1 MSKKPKTAITPTRE
15 EDFPAWY
22 QEVIKA
28 ADMAENAPVRGC
40 MNIKPYGYALWENIQ
55 QIFDVWLKDYGVQ
68 NASFP
73 VLIPVSFLEKEAEHV
88 EGFAKECAVVTHH
101 RLEADPEKG
110 GLRPAPS
117 AELEE
122 PYVVRPTSETIIG
135 DAMSRWIQS
144 YRDLPMKLNQWG
156 SVMRW
161 EMRTRM
167 FLRTA
172 EFFWHEGHNAFKD
185 ADGAKGD
192 CLHVLDLYE
201 KFFRE
206 YLAIPGIK
214 GIKTADERFPGA
226 VETYCIESLMQDG
239 KALQA
244 ATTHDL
250 GQNFAKSCEIKFQDK
265 DSTEKFVHTTSWAF
279 SSRIIGAMIMM
290 HADDDGM
297 IMPPRV
303 APYQIEIL
311 PIIRD
316 DADTDRVMTYANDL
330 KAKLKE
336 MGLKA
341 HLNDSDARTGDKIW
355 GSVKKGVP
363 LRVEIGGREVDDGT
377 LTHVRRDIGRDSK
390 TTCTMDEFTA
400 GVSGILD
407 DIHDQL
413 YARSLA
419 RQDAQMVEI
428 SGVNALDEH
437 FEKGGLGLVKI
448 DAALLDSAEYDA
460 VKKKHSLT
468 TRCLPFDS
476 DGAKALVAKAY

>member
-1 MSKKPKTAITPTRE
+1 MGKKQKTAITPTRD

-55 QIFDVWLKDYGVQ
+55 NIFDGWLKDYGVQ

-101 RLEADPEKG
+101 RLEADTENG

-117 AELEE
+117 AELDE

-135 DAMSRWIQS
+135 EAMSRWVQS
-144 YRDLPMKLNQWG
+144 YRDLPLKLNQWG
-156 SVMRW
+156 SVLRW

-185 ADGAKGD
+185 HDGATDD
-192 CLHVLDLYE
+192 CLHILDLYE

-226 VETYCIESLMQDG
+226 NETYCIESLMQDG

-250 GQNFAKSCEIKFQDK
+250 GQNFAKSCEIKYQDK
-265 DSTEKFVHTTSWAF
+265 DGTEKYVHTTSWAF

-297 IMPPRV
+297 VMPPRV
-303 APYQIEIL
+303 APYAIEIL
-311 PIIRD
+311 PIVREA
-316 DADTDRVMTYANDL
+316 ADEERIMDYA
-330 KAKLKE
+330 AKLKDT
-336 MGLKA
+336 LKEQGIRA
-341 HLNDSDARTGDKIW
+341 SINDSDARAGDKIW
-355 GSVKKGVP
+355 GSIKKGVP
-363 LRVEIGGREVDDGT
+363 LRVEIGGREVDEGT
-377 LTHVRRDIGRDSK
+377 LTHVRRDLGRDSK
-390 TTCTMDEFTA
+390 TTCSMDEFIS
-400 GVSGILD
+400 GVSAILD

-419 RQDAQMVEI
+419 RQEASIVDAADI
-428 SGVNALDEH
+428 DALNAH
-437 FEKGGLGLVKI
+437 FEKGGLGFVRMDK
-448 DAALLDSAEYDA
+448 AVLDTKEFDMA
-460 VKKKHSLT
+460 KKKHSLT
-468 TRCLPFDS
+468 TRCLPFS
-476 DGAKALVAKAY
+476 DDRQKVLIAKAY